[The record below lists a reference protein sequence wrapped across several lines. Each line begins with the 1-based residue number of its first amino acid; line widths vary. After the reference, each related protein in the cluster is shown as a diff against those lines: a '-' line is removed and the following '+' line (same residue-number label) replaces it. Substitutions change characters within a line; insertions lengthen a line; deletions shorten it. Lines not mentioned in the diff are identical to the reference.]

1 MYNLSFV
8 HEMRPPMKNVLTLIL
23 LVIAQPLFAEKL
35 IFENNG
41 QEVDITGDA
50 QINFETGDITVTTV
64 GEHLIVDAE
73 VPIILGFYPSD
84 YDISIGS
91 SIAVTWSVAFA
102 DSCTASTPSGT
113 VSSWNGSKNSSN
125 GTWSQSGLTVS
136 QLPAQLQLS
145 CTNSVDTVVQTINLS
160 EQTTG
165 GGGSNPAIN
174 SFRVNGASGLVIVN
188 PPGAANITWT
198 TTDVNNCTASAS
210 PAVSGWSGS
219 VGTSGNENVT
229 FSEDTTLTLNCDGI
243 IATVDVDFSLN
254 AGCTTGVYP
263 TGGSSTALN
272 AVQDTYQ
279 NINDDQPFGV
289 STNTSFEL
297 NFSVDQFVTL
307 TGFSLP
313 TDETRRRIVFED
325 APTNYNLME
334 TATLSVSECPGDF
347 TTSALCVI
355 PVNNGSTVFMTT
367 RNMDPTGT
375 NWCHLDHTKTYYINY
390 VLTQGPYT
398 QQPECANSQHNTCA
412 IFYTEAQ

>member
-1 MYNLSFV
+1 MYNQNFV
-8 HEMRPPMKNVLTLIL
+8 HEMRPYMKNVLTLIL

-41 QEVDITGDA
+41 QDVDITGDA

-91 SIAVTWSVAFA
+91 SITVTWSVAFA

-113 VSSWNGSKNSSN
+113 VSSWNGIKNSAN

-145 CTNSVDTVVQTINLS
+145 CSNNTDTVVQTINLS
-160 EQTTG
+160 EQTSG
-165 GGGSNPAIN
+165 GGGSTPTIN
-174 SFRVNGASGLVIVN
+174 SFRVNGSANFAIVN
-188 PPGAANITWT
+188 PPGSAAIAWT
-198 TTDVNNCTASAS
+198 TTDVNSCTASAS

-219 VGTSGNENVT
+219 VATSGNANVT
-229 FSEDTTLTLNCDGI
+229 ISEDTTLTLNCDGQ
-243 IATVDVDFSLN
+243 IATVDVDYSLN

-263 TGGSSTALN
+263 TGGSSQTLAV
-272 AVQDTYQ
+272 VQDTYD
-279 NINDDQPFGV
+279 NINDGQPFGA

-297 NFSVDQFVTL
+297 SFGTDEFVTL

-313 TDETRRRIVFED
+313 TDNTRRRMVFEN
-325 APTNYNLME
+325 APTNYNLMSS
-334 TATLSVSECPGDF
+334 ATMSVSECPGDF
-347 TTSALCVI
+347 TSSALCVI
-355 PVNNGSTVFMTT
+355 QVTNTSTVFMTT
-367 RNMDPTGT
+367 DHTSPQS
-375 NWCHLDHTKTYYINY
+375 WCHLDHNKTYYINF
-390 VLTQGPYT
+390 VLTPSPYT
-398 QQPECANSQHNTCA
+398 QQPACASSQHSTCA